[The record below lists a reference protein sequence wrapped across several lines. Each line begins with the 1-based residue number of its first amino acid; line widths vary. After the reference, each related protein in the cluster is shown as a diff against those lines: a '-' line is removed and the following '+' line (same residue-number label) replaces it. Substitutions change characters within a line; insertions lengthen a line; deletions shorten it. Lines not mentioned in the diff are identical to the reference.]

1 MSKLIKRLLNSNDD
15 SVNVASTFTIEELEE
30 VIEYAADK
38 YYNTSNSVIS
48 DSLYDILID
57 FLKINNPKSKVL
69 KNIGAKV
76 KSKNKV
82 KLDYWLG
89 SMDKIKPSTNQL
101 SLWNKKYNS
110 PYNLSDKLDG
120 ISALL
125 IYKNDGQIKMFTRG
139 TASEGMDITPLIKY
153 LKVPDFESIN
163 SYCKKHKIKGDQNL
177 IAFRGEIIIKESVFN
192 NKWSKK
198 LKNGRNSVAGLV
210 NSKNINPELAMDTD
224 LVIYEVVDPF
234 YSIDKQFEIITE
246 TKFKTVTH
254 KNIDHELSYEFL
266 SDYLNKRRS
275 KSEYNIDGIIVTSIG
290 KHDRNIDGNP
300 EYAFAYKDIL
310 QDQIAKTTIES
321 IEWNI
326 SKDGYLKPTL
336 LLKPV
341 TIGGVEIKRTTGN
354 NAKFIVDH
362 TLGSGS
368 VIEIIRSGDV
378 IPKVHKVM
386 KIASSGK
393 PELPKGK
400 WHWNETHVDILIDDI
415 ENDDMLVKNIYFF
428 FSTLNTKGLG
438 EQNVRKLVD
447 SGLDTILKIITA
459 TKEDLLKVEG
469 FAEKS
474 ASNLVESIKTALDN
488 VSLSKVMAGS
498 NKIGHGIGEE
508 RIKQVLSAYP
518 NLLTE
523 YKKWNEKDFID
534 KLKEINGWETKTS
547 TLFVSNF
554 EEFIKFYNSIKKYI
568 KLEEIKKVT
577 KGEFTGQ
584 TIVLTGFRDKELQTE
599 IESQGGKIGTT
610 ISKNTNYLVVKDQSM
625 IDDPTDKINKAITL
639 NIKIITRDKLIKLLK
654 L

>member
-1 MSKLIKRLLNSNDD
+1 MSKLVKSLLNPKDD
-15 SVNVASTFTIEELEE
+15 PVNIASSFSIEELEE
-30 VIEYAADK
+30 VIEYASDK
-38 YYNTSNSVIS
+38 YYNTSNPVIT

-57 FLKINNPKSKVL
+57 FLKMNNPKSKVL
-69 KNIGAKV
+69 KNIGAKI

-89 SMDKIKPSTNQL
+89 SMDKIKPPSNQL
-101 SLWNKKYNS
+101 SIWTKKYKP

-120 ISALL
+120 ISALVV
-125 IYKNDGQIKMFTRG
+125 YNNDTIKMFTRG
-139 TASEGMDITPLIKY
+139 TASEGMDISHLIKY
-153 LKVPDFESIN
+153 LKVPEFDVIN

-177 IAFRGEIIIKESVFN
+177 IAFRGELIIKEEIFN
-192 NKWSKK
+192 KNWSKK

-234 YSIDKQFEIITE
+234 YSIDKQFEIISNIG
-246 TKFKTVTH
+246 FKTVIN

-300 EYAFAYKDIL
+300 DYAFAYKDIL

-336 LLKPV
+336 LLKPII
-341 TIGGVEIKRTTGN
+341 IGGVEIKRCTGN
-354 NAKFIVDH
+354 NAKFIVDNI
-362 TLGSGS
+362 LGVGAI
-368 VIEIIRSGDV
+368 IEIIRSGDV
-378 IPKVHKVM
+378 IPKVQKVI
-386 KIASSGK
+386 KIALSEK

-400 WHWNETHVDILIDDI
+400 WHWNKTHVDIMIDDT
-415 ENDDMLVKNIYFF
+415 ENDDMLIKNIYFF

-438 EQNVRKLVD
+438 EQNVKKLVD
-447 SGLDTILKIITA
+447 SGLDSILKIITA
-459 TKEDLLKVEG
+459 TKEDFLKVEG

-474 ASNLVESIKTALDN
+474 ADNLVNSIQKALDDI
-488 VSLSKVMAGS
+488 SLSKIITAS

-508 RIKQVLSAYP
+508 RIKQVLSVYP
-518 NLLTE
+518 NLLTD
-523 YKKWNEKDFID
+523 YKKWEKEEFID
-534 KLKEINGWETKTS
+534 NLKQINGWETKTS

-554 EEFIKFYNSIKKYI
+554 EEFIKFFNSIKKHI
-568 KLEEIKKVT
+568 KLEVT
-577 KGEFTGQ
+577 KKIIKGTFTDAI
-584 TIVLTGFRDKELQTE
+584 IVLTGFRDKDLQTQ

-610 ISKNTNYLVVKDQSM
+610 ISKNTDYLVVKDQSM
-625 IDDPTDKINKAITL
+625 IDDPTDKIKKALDL
-639 NIKIITRDKLIKLLK
+639 NINIITRDKLIKMLK
-654 L
+654 